1 MAKVTCL
8 FLIIGLFCAVH
19 ADAQDYQWH
28 CTLKMPTYC
37 VAFNPLSKGRVL
49 FTSSPESEY
58 IFRSD
63 DGGETWHTSQ
73 PLDVPTPDIHQ
84 IFCLPSDTNIVF
96 ALSSG
101 EFHAN
106 AALYRSTDGGMHWTA
121 QPDIGGID
129 GEAIAYHP
137 STDEL
142 YYGENFAGLVYK
154 STNHGSTW
162 IPIGTQ
168 NSSVTLCS
176 LGVSPDSN
184 KVLLAGSEA
193 GVIDLSTDEGSHWTV
208 VYPEDTVRNPEV
220 PKVIFSN
227 VASNVAFVTRW
238 HSLDASLVMTRDR
251 GFTWSAIASPDPHV
265 WALELDQRKASCPSG
280 TPLHLW
286 TGLFTQNVTDTT
298 AGGLIEESTDGGTSW
313 HTTGFPRIPIPPSV
327 WVLKYDTTSGTLAA
341 ATDSGI
347 FIGHAPGSS
356 VKTTASEKTSLELY
370 PNPSR
375 GLITVSIPSMVG
387 NSILHISN
395 TLGVI
400 VFEKNLRNSST
411 TTLNLTGLS
420 GGVYFVRVISSSGQ
434 SWGGHVVRQP

>member
-1 MAKVTCL
+1 MAKVTYVL
-8 FLIIGLFCAVH
+8 SVILLFCSIH

-28 CTLKMPTYC
+28 CTLSMPTYC

-63 DGGETWHTSQ
+63 DGGETWYTSL
-73 PLDVPTPDIHQ
+73 PLDVPTPSIHQ

-137 STDEL
+137 STDAL

-154 STNHGSTW
+154 STDHGSTW
-162 IPIGTQ
+162 VPIGTQ
-168 NSSVTLCS
+168 NSNVTLCS

-184 KVLLAGSEA
+184 KILLAGSEA
-193 GVIDLSTDEGSHWTV
+193 GVIDLSADEGSHWTV
-208 VYPEDTVRNPEV
+208 VYSEDTVKNPEV
-220 PKVIFSN
+220 PKVLFSD
-227 VASNVAFVTRW
+227 VASNVAFVSRW
-238 HSLDASLVMTRDR
+238 HSLNASLVMTRDR
-251 GFTWSAIASPDPHV
+251 GFTWTPIASPDPHV
-265 WALELDQRKASCPSG
+265 WALELDQRKASCPNG

-286 TGLFTQNVTDTT
+286 TGLFTQNSFDTT
-298 AGGLIEESTDGGTSW
+298 AGGLIEESTDGGSSW
-313 HTTGFPRIPIPPSV
+313 HTTGFPHIPIPPSV
-327 WVLKYDTTSGTLAA
+327 WILKYDTASGTLAA

-347 FIGHAPGSS
+347 FIGHEPGSS
-356 VKTTASEKTSLELY
+356 VEITVRERTSLAPY

-375 GLITVSIPSMVG
+375 GMVTVSIPGIAS
-387 NSILHISN
+387 NSVLHVSN
-395 TLGVI
+395 TLGEI
-400 VFEKNLRNSST
+400 VLEKSFRNSTT
-411 TTLNLTGLS
+411 TTLNIDGLPD
-420 GGVYFVRVISSSGQ
+420 GVYFVRLISSNGQ
-434 SWGGHVVRQP
+434 SWEGHIIRKP